1 MAGDIETKGRL
12 PPMTES
18 APKIDPATAPN
29 HIRAPY
35 FCTRESDMLFID
47 GEAIVIDK
55 PAGLPVSQPR
65 RGGASLE
72 DHFEA
77 LGFGFHRLPV
87 AVHRLDQDTSGC
99 LLLARHPKAVKR
111 FSQAFAEARVDKQYI
126 GIFAGEI
133 DQDSGTIDL
142 PLAKTSS
149 AEAGW
154 RMIVDQDKGKHA
166 VTHWQ
171 KLASRDGMTLI
182 GFRPETGR
190 THQIRAHTIYGLGL
204 PLLGDPVYGQAHD
217 GGMMLHALSLRL
229 HRDGKPDVIAKTP
242 WPERFANLG
251 FPDPEAQQSPDE
263 PAVTPHAITDEAAL

>member
-1 MAGDIETKGRL
+1 MSQFTPEPGSTS
-12 PPMTES
+12 PES
-18 APKIDPATAPN
+18 GLAAEPILDPAST
-29 HIRAPY
+29 HR
-35 FCTRESDMLFID
+35 FSTRESDMLFID

-65 RGGASLE
+65 RGGVSLE
-72 DHFEA
+72 DHLEA
-77 LGFGFHRLPV
+77 LSFGFHRLPV

-111 FSQAFAEARVDKQYI
+111 FSQAFAEAQVDKQYI

-133 DQDSGTIDL
+133 EQDAGTIDL

-154 RMIVDQDKGKHA
+154 RMIVDQQNGKHA

-171 KLASRDGMTLI
+171 KLACRDGMTLI
-182 GFRPETGR
+182 SFRPETGR
-190 THQIRAHTIYGLGL
+190 THQIRAHSIYGLGL
-204 PLLGDPVYGQAHD
+204 PLLGDPIYGQPHK

-229 HRDGKPDVIAKTP
+229 KRDGKADVSATTL
-242 WPERFANLG
+242 WPTRFSAAG
-251 FPDPEAQQSPDE
+251 FPDPGLP
-263 PAVTPHAITDEAAL
+263 TD

>member
-1 MAGDIETKGRL
+1 MTRNLPETGSTL
-12 PPMTES
+12 PETGLDAALSPIS
-18 APKIDPATAPN
+18 GSATAF
-29 HIRAPY
+29 RLS
-35 FCTRESDMLFID
+35 TRESDMLFID

-65 RGGASLE
+65 RGGPSLE
-72 DHFEA
+72 DHLDA
-77 LGFGFHRLPV
+77 LCFGFHRLPV

-133 DQDSGTIDL
+133 EQDAGTIDL

-154 RMIVDQDKGKHA
+154 RMIVDQQNA

-182 GFRPETGR
+182 SFRPETGR
-190 THQIRAHTIYGLGL
+190 THQIRAHSIYGLGL
-204 PLLGDPVYGQAHD
+204 PLLGDPIYGQAHD

-229 HRDGKPDVIAKTP
+229 KRVGKADVSATTR
-242 WPERFANLG
+242 WPARFSAAG
-251 FPDPEAQQSPDE
+251 FPDPTLP
-263 PAVTPHAITDEAAL
+263 TD